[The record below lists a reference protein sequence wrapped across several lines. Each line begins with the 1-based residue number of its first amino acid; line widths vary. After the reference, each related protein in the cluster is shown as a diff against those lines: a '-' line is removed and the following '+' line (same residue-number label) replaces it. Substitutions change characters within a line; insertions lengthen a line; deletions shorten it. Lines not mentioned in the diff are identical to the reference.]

1 MPENKYLVR
10 SVLLNPRQQ
19 VLGYKL
25 GWQQCDEDVELTTNQ
40 DLHQLLACVAAH
52 VGHTQSVLLI
62 LDADPQ
68 AAFADALQVLS
79 PQNTVLVLNLE
90 DFRIAENIDL
100 AILLH
105 KRGFGLALRNVNLAL
120 LQSNKTLL
128 RLIKHVEIDAT
139 HLDLVAICALAKNN
153 QPPFFVVLEQSPSW
167 QEEDVYVRLGVH
179 RFVGDLAAK
188 ADNPNVEG
196 QLGPQTGLILQ
207 LMQMVQ
213 KNADIRELEK
223 MLQRDAT
230 LSYKLF
236 RYIKSVGF
244 GMRVEIQSI
253 RHAVTMMGYLPLF
266 RWLSVLLSRSSATGF
281 SPALLQAAM
290 IRGRFA
296 ELLGQ
301 GLLSKSDAEN
311 LFFVGMFSLLDQLI
325 GIPMPKVLS
334 QIVLP
339 DAVSKALLSR
349 EGIYGP
355 FLTIAQ
361 SCEQQQG
368 QSAKAADALF
378 LSASAV
384 NQAHLSALVWAQSH
398 KP

>member
-1 MPENKYLVR
+1 
-10 SVLLNPRQQ
+10 
-19 VLGYKL
+19 
-25 GWQQCDEDVELTTNQ
+25 
-40 DLHQLLACVAAH
+40 
-52 VGHTQSVLLI
+52 
-62 LDADPQ
+62 
-68 AAFADALQVLS
+68 
-79 PQNTVLVLNLE
+79 
-90 DFRIAENIDL
+90 
-100 AILLH
+100 
-105 KRGFGLALRNVNLAL
+105 
-120 LQSNKTLL
+120 
-128 RLIKHVEIDAT
+128 
-139 HLDLVAICALAKNN
+139 
-153 QPPFFVVLEQSPSW
+153 
-167 QEEDVYVRLGVH
+167 
-179 RFVGDLAAK
+179 
-188 ADNPNVEG
+188 
-196 QLGPQTGLILQ
+196 
-207 LMQMVQ
+207 
-213 KNADIRELEK
+213 
-223 MLQRDAT
+223 
-230 LSYKLF
+230 
-236 RYIKSVGF
+236 
-244 GMRVEIQSI
+244 
-253 RHAVTMMGYLPLF
+253 
-266 RWLSVLLSRSSATGF
+266 
-281 SPALLQAAM
+281 M

>member
-1 MPENKYLVR
+1 MLENKYLVR
-10 SVLLNPRQQ
+10 SALLDPRQQ
-19 VLGYKL
+19 VAGYKL
-25 GWQQCDEDVELTTNQ
+25 SWQKSDEDVELTTNQ
-40 DLHQLLACVAAH
+40 DLHQLLACVAEH
-52 VGHTQSVLLI
+52 VSNTLSVPLL
-62 LDADPQ
+62 LDAHPQ
-68 AAFADALQVLS
+68 AAIADALQFLS
-79 PQNTVLVLNLE
+79 PQNTVLVLNSADL
-90 DFRIAENIDL
+90 RIAENIDL
-100 AILLH
+100 ATLLH
-105 KRGFGLALRNVNLAL
+105 ERGFGLALRNVNLAS

-139 HLDLVAICALAKNN
+139 HPDLVAICALAKNS

-253 RHAVTMMGYLPLF
+253 RHAVMMMGYLPLF
-266 RWLSVLLSRSSATGF
+266 RWLSVLLARSSATGF

-355 FLTIAQ
+355 FLAIAQ
-361 SCEQQQG
+361 ACEQPQG

>member
-1 MPENKYLVR
+1 MPDNKYLVR
-10 SVLLNPRQQ
+10 SALLDPIQQ
-19 VLGYKL
+19 VVGYKL
-25 GWQQCDEDVELTTNQ
+25 GWQKCDEDVELDTNQ
-40 DLHQLLACVAAH
+40 DLHQLLACVAEY
-52 VGHTQSVLLI
+52 VSNTKSVVFFF
-62 LDADPQ
+62 DACPQ
-68 AAFADALQVLS
+68 AVFADALQVLS
-79 PQNTVLVLNLE
+79 PENTVLVLNFADL
-90 DFRIAENIDL
+90 RIAENIDL
-100 AILLH
+100 ATLLH
-105 KRGFGLALRNVNLAL
+105 ERGFGLALRNVDLASL
-120 LQSNKTLL
+120 HSNKTLL
-128 RLIKHVEIDAT
+128 RLIKHVEIDAK
-139 HLDLVAICALAKNN
+139 HPDLVAICAFSKNS
-153 QPPFFVVLEQSPSW
+153 QPPFFVVLEQSPDW
-167 QEEDVYVRLGVH
+167 QEEDAYARLGVH
-179 RFVGDLAAK
+179 RFVGDLTAK

-236 RYIKSVGF
+236 RYVNSVGF

-266 RWLSVLLSRSSATGF
+266 RWLSVLLARSSATGF

-325 GIPMPKVLS
+325 GIPMPQVLS

-355 FLTIAQ
+355 FLAIAQ
-361 SCEQQQG
+361 SCEQPQG

-378 LSASAV
+378 LTASAV